1 MLGSTKWLSNFH
13 SYFKAKSNG
22 LAVFFQVHS
31 HLRPSW
37 HTPQLQSDVCCK
49 AMRIPLTSIVIP
61 FAAFQNPCAPVAIAQ
76 SQVIGWRC
84 QWVSSAFVQYS
95 RRSTAVSAHI
105 FCAKTAYD
113 STWFASWRK
122 LRCSFSIILPTVE
135 PKDRSTV
142 GFSEVQAERC
152 FLLIGCQW
160 NSCKSLERTPGCLS
174 LA

>member
-1 MLGSTKWLSNFH
+1 MTSCVPFKKWQHLARQRHEKIVLQNVGFYKRLSNFH
-13 SYFKAKSNG
+13 SKSTSKIFKAKSNG

-49 AMRIPLTSIVIP
+49 VMRIPWTSIVIP

-95 RRSTAVSAHI
+95 GRSTAVSVHV
-105 FCAKTAYD
+105 
-113 STWFASWRK
+113 SWRK
-122 LRCSFSIILPTVE
+122 LRC
-135 PKDRSTV
+135 
-142 GFSEVQAERC
+142 
-152 FLLIGCQW
+152 
-160 NSCKSLERTPGCLS
+160 
-174 LA
+174 